1 MRSKKKAQ
9 LRASAEATP
18 LRFAGLRAYA
28 SDKADEPKWCQLFP
42 MGTHHNGGWPKAGVT
57 VDKAFCD
64 TMVANWKKIGGPELV
79 VDYFHKTNDENAPNS
94 ERVAAGWMQQLEA
107 RADGL
112 WALIRWTEKARDH
125 IRADELRCLSPE
137 FALNGLDPHSGK
149 PQGPTLICAGLLTN
163 PAFKEMPRVAANAVT
178 DPAAPN
184 PAVPE
189 QAMTRAQI
197 DAMLKAA
204 GITLA
209 ATATDAEAAAALSK
223 HVTDTAALKAKA
235 DDEAK
240 ALKAKADA
248 DAAAALRAKE
258 AAEATTATLKAELET
273 EKTERTKLDVRLAQL
288 EKTSKDAGI
297 NALLARAKA
306 EGRITAAAAE
316 KGVRELA
323 EKLGLEKATEFVD
336 SFPKGNVAAVGE
348 VGHGGAGGGAV
359 DVKGLQAKYDAELDA
374 LLADAKKNGT
384 PITTQAASKQLNK
397 KPEFS
402 PLFAREVINAKPTDT
417 LN

>member
-1 MRSKKKAQ
+1 MMRSKKRAL
-9 LRASAEATP
+9 LRASADAAH
-18 LRFAGLRAYA
+18 LRFAGLRAFA

-64 TMVANWKKIGGPELV
+64 AMVANWKKIGGPELV
-79 VDYFHKTNDENAPNS
+79 VDYFHKTNDESAPNS
-94 ERVAAGWMQQLEA
+94 ERVAAGWMQSLEA

-112 WALIRWTEKARDH
+112 WALIRWTEKAREH

-137 FALNGLDPHSGK
+137 FALNGVDPHTGK

-163 PAFKEMPRVAANAVT
+163 PAFKEMPRVAAA
-178 DPAAPN
+178 
-184 PAVPE
+184 AVPPATKE
-189 QAMTRAQI
+189 AIMNRAQ
-197 DAMLKAA
+197 MLALLA
-204 GITLA
+204 SASITLPE
-209 ATATDAEAAAALSK
+209 TATDAEVIARLEK
-223 HVTDTAALKAKA
+223 HVKE
-235 DDEAK
+235 EA

-248 DAAAALRAKE
+248 DAKALKAKAEADADAALKAKQ
-258 AAEATTATLKAELET
+258 AAEATTASLKAELDAKST
-273 EKTERTKLDVRLAQL
+273 EITKLGVAVAQL
-288 EKTSKDAGI
+288 QKVNADAGI

-323 EKLGLEKATEFVD
+323 EKLGLEKAAEFVD
-336 SFPKGNVAAVGE
+336 SFPKNTVAIVE
-348 VGHGGAGGGAV
+348 PMGHGGAGAGAV

-374 LLADAKKNGT
+374 LLAEAKKNGT
-384 PITTQAASKQLNK
+384 PLTIQAASKQLNK
-397 KPEFS
+397 KPEFQ
-402 PLFAREVINAKPTDT
+402 PLFAREVINAKPTDA